1 MTYRIS
7 YDDGLFTVG
16 PAGVKRTEY
25 YRTES
30 EAMKRARQLLEE
42 GDHHGIAVHDGMS
55 EVLTGIRLELKL
67 GMQVAD

>member
-7 YDDGLFTVG
+7 YDEGLFTVG
-16 PAGVKRTEY
+16 PAGVTRTEY
-25 YRTES
+25 YRTEF

-42 GDHHGIAVHDGMS
+42 GDHHGIAVHDSVS